1 MRVRYTGHVGAR
13 GEERARERRR
23 RGGGGRGGGGVTDM
37 TLADRGQ
44 GNMTEVTFTPPQG
57 ATFIH

>member
-1 MRVRYTGHVGAR
+1 MRVRYAGHVGAR

-23 RGGGGRGGGGVTDM
+23 RGGGWVTDM

-44 GNMTEVTFTPPQG
+44 GNITEVTFTPPQG